1 MEEGEIWLHGTPEE
15 LVNHPEARRLYLGEK
30 FKMDVGRE
38 RLTHTDGTAED
49 AGSRD

>member
-30 FKMDVGRE
+30 FQMDVEAMRPGKPKSGGQA
-38 RLTHTDGTAED
+38 T
-49 AGSRD
+49 